1 MERELVLRARSGDE
15 LAFEDLIAARLDRL
29 YAAARLILHDPVLA
43 EDAVQETMLR
53 AWRDLP
59 TLRDPDRFAGWLHR
73 VLVHACLDLARRSRH
88 ARAELEL
95 DPDAAVSGDPAA
107 AVAELDAVDRAFD
120 RLSPD
125 HRAVIVLR
133 HYLGHSVPEVA
144 NALGIRLGTAKSRLS
159 RAEAALRN
167 ALDAEGDFARQGG
180 AA

>member
-1 MERELVLRARSGDE
+1 M
-15 LAFEDLIAARLDRL
+15 
-29 YAAARLILHDPVLA
+29 
-43 EDAVQETMLR
+43 
-53 AWRDLP
+53 
-59 TLRDPDRFAGWLHR
+59 
-73 VLVHACLDLARRSRH
+73 
-88 ARAELEL
+88 
-95 DPDAAVSGDPAA
+95 SGDPAA